1 MIRARALLPLV
12 MALAAAAAGACAP
25 AEASGGMTVN
35 IRIHY
40 SKFEPAGVTV
50 PAGVRVTYVIRNDD
64 PIDHEWLIGD
74 AAFHARHRAGSE
86 AIHGDRPDEVSLPA
100 LSTWTT
106 TLTLAPGSYV
116 FICHFPL
123 HEEYG
128 MIGIVTAR

>member
-1 MIRARALLPLV
+1 MLLPVV
-12 MALAAAAAGACAP
+12 MALAAVAASACAP
-25 AEASGGMTVN
+25 AEASSGVTVN

-40 SKFEPAGVTV
+40 SKFDPTSITV
-50 PAGVRVTYVIRNDD
+50 PAGVPVTYVIRNDD

-74 AAFHARHRAGSE
+74 GAFHARHRAGTE
-86 AIHGDRPDEVSLPA
+86 AVHGDRPAEVSLPA
-100 LSTWTT
+100 LSTRTT
-106 TLTLAPGSYV
+106 TLTLAPGSYL